1 MPRPD
6 TQHGQIHNTARY
18 RTRPDTT
25 RPIDIL
31 ACGRQSIHK
40 KRWACSLRQSSSRST
55 KQRPLT
61 GLTTV
66 NQDREI
72 MLLLLC
78 RNLQVIMLK
87 LIKSG
92 EYKLVMK
99 TMELMAAKGAYARN
113 FLVHVLMLEESFNT
127 GRIGV
132 RAFDEMDLALLQ
144 FLIGGLEIPMKPLQ
158 DISSILQIA
167 IAVND
172 PLLLNYAIDVGADVN
187 DNTLNIKPLAN
198 AIARGN
204 KEVTDMLI
212 GNGAKL

>member
-1 MPRPD
+1 MFSAAIIKPFNKTAAFDRIDHSKPRQRDNALVIVQEFVDAKD
-6 TQHGQIHNTARY
+6 TA
-18 RTRPDTT
+18 
-25 RPIDIL
+25 
-31 ACGRQSIHK
+31 
-40 KRWACSLRQSSSRST
+40 
-55 KQRPLT
+55 
-61 GLTTV
+61 
-66 NQDREI
+66 EI
-72 MLLLLC
+72 
-78 RNLQVIMLK
+78 RHLQVIMLK